1 MLKSKRHMY
10 RKSAIIFDKD
20 KKPTNPIDQSEVDC
34 GTSSPTKINKDKK
47 QNPIDQSEIEC
58 GSSGPT
64 KIKSYTKIKSQQTP
78 YTRVRLNAAA
88 AVQQR

>member
-1 MLKSKRHMY
+1 MY

-47 QNPIDQSEIEC
+47 PTNPIYQSEVEC
-58 GSSGPT
+58 GCSRPT
-64 KIKSYTKIKSQQTP
+64 KMKI
-78 YTRVRLNAAA
+78 
-88 AVQQR
+88 